1 MWFHSCNWRLSNPIV
16 YIPFIVTTICLSKV
30 NFFGPLT
37 GCCNVTINKSTWN
50 RSLITIKVLLI
61 TLPLFELWKDLGSL
75 GCHLL
80 KNNWSFAYDI
90 NYICTCSATCK
101 GGMQVW
107 VFNLF
112 VCQNSTGIKNHT
124 TFTSIF

>member
-1 MWFHSCNWRLSNPIV
+1 MLPSTNPHEIGHW
-16 YIPFIVTTICLSKV
+16 LQLR
-30 NFFGPLT
+30 FFG
-37 GCCNVTINKSTWN
+37 
-50 RSLITIKVLLI
+50 
-61 TLPLFELWKDLGSL
+61 TLPLFELWKNLNSL

-80 KNNWSFAYDI
+80 KNNWSVAYDI

-112 VCQNSTGIKNHT
+112 VCQNSIEN
-124 TFTSIF
+124 